1 MFPVKLVCKNFLKGE
16 RKKGKEGRDI
26 RASFSSFPF
35 IYNGFRFEK
44 GGDGKK
50 MDFIRIFHSS
60 NMCSLLL
67 LLFCFCFGR
76 VGQKGPI
83 LNERLFLGDRKQR

>member
-50 MDFIRIFHSS
+50 MDFIRIFPSS

-67 LLFCFCFGR
+67 FLFWSSR
-76 VGQKGPI
+76 T
-83 LNERLFLGDRKQR
+83 ERSDIKRASISRRS